1 MFALPNALTILR
13 IVLVPVFAVAFVMEG
28 EAARLVAFGVFVI
41 AGVSDWLDGFAARK
55 LKAGSDFGRMLDPI
69 ADKVLV
75 AVALMMLVAEGTFR
89 RINPETGASVFS
101 LLRLVPALIILAREI
116 LVSGLR
122 EFLAGT
128 RVSVPVTAVAKIKT
142 AVQMIAI
149 GAMILTPLA
158 DVFVPGIPSRTYAAV
173 AYILLWVAAA
183 LTVYTGVVYFRS
195 GMRHLR
201 PGVTPERREQV
212 GSRETA

>member
-1 MFALPNALTILR
+1 MFALPNALTIMR
-13 IVLVPVFAVAFVMEG
+13 IVLVPVFAVAFVMPG
-28 EAARLVAFGVFVI
+28 DAARLVAFGVFVI

-89 RINPETGASVFS
+89 RVNPETGASVFS

-122 EFLAGT
+122 EFLAEL
-128 RVSVPVTAVAKIKT
+128 RVSLPVSQLAKWKT
-142 AVQMIAI
+142 AAQMVAIAVLLLGDAAPPIVTHI
-149 GAMILTPLA
+149 GLA
-158 DVFVPGIPSRTYAAV
+158 LI
-173 AYILLWVAAA
+173 WVAAG
-183 LTVYTGVVYFRS
+183 LTLITGYDYLRT
-195 GMRHLR
+195 GLRHMAEDQ
-201 PGVTPERREQV
+201 PAGGAQ
-212 GSRETA
+212 

>member
-13 IVLVPVFAVAFVMEG
+13 ILLVPVFAIAFVMPG
-28 EAARLVAFGVFVI
+28 DAARIVAFLVFAL
-41 AGVSDWLDGFAARK
+41 AGISDWLDGFAARK

-75 AVALMMLVAEGTFR
+75 AVALMMLVAEGTFTQLQ
-89 RINPETGASVFS
+89 PTTGALS
-101 LLRLVPALIILAREI
+101 LLRLVPALIILSREI

-128 RVSVPVTAVAKIKT
+128 RVSVPVTAIAKFKT
-142 AVQMIAI
+142 AVQMLAI

-158 DVFVPGIPSRTYAAV
+158 DKFAPGIPALTYAFI
-173 AYILLWVAAA
+173 AYMLLVGRGGADR
-183 LTVYTGVVYFRS
+183 LYRRDLF
-195 GMRHLR
+195 
-201 PGVTPERREQV
+201 PERHGAYPPRAHTADRGVAQ
-212 GSRETA
+212 SRR

>member
-13 IVLVPVFAVAFVMEG
+13 IVLVPIFVIAFVIPG
-28 EAARLVAFGVFVI
+28 DAARLVAFAVFAL
-41 AGVSDWLDGFAARK
+41 AGISDWLDGFAARK

-75 AVALMMLVAEGTFR
+75 AVALMMLVAEGTFTR
-89 RINPETGASVFS
+89 YSATTGMLS
-101 LLRLVPALIILAREI
+101 LVKLVPALIILTREI

-128 RVSVPVTAVAKIKT
+128 RVSVPVTAVAKFKT

-158 DVFVPGIPSRTYAAV
+158 DVFAPGIPALSYAAI

-183 LTVYTGVVYFRS
+183 LTVYTGVIYFKN
-195 GMRHLR
+195 GMAHLR
-201 PGVTPERREQV
+201 PGPTPPPRDP
-212 GSRETA
+212 A

>member
-1 MFALPNALTILR
+1 MFALPNALTIMR
-13 IVLVPVFAVAFVMEG
+13 IVLVPVFAVAFVIPG
-28 EAARLVAFGVFVI
+28 DVARLVAFAVFAL
-41 AGVSDWLDGFAARK
+41 AGISDWLDGFAARK

-75 AVALMMLVAEGTFR
+75 AVALMMLVAEGTFTR
-89 RINPETGASVFS
+89 YNPNTGMLS
-101 LLRLVPALIILAREI
+101 LARLVPALIILAREI

-128 RVSVPVTAVAKIKT
+128 RVSVPVTAVAKFKT
-142 AVQMIAI
+142 GVQMVAI

-158 DVFVPGIPSRTYAAV
+158 DKFASGVTAITYAAI

-183 LTVYTGVVYFRS
+183 LTVYTGVIYFRN
-195 GMRHLR
+195 GVAHLR
-201 PGVTPERREQV
+201 PGPTPEPSRL
-212 GSRETA
+212 RETT

>member
-13 IVLVPVFAVAFVMEG
+13 IVLVPVFVVAFVLPG
-28 EAARLVAFGVFVI
+28 EAARLVAFAVFAL
-41 AGVSDWLDGFAARK
+41 AGISDWLDGFAARK

-75 AVALMMLVAEGTFR
+75 AVALMMLVAEGTFTR
-89 RINPETGASVFS
+89 YSATTGMLS
-101 LLRLVPALIILAREI
+101 LVKLVPALIILMREI

-128 RVSVPVTAVAKIKT
+128 RVSVPVTAIAKFKT
-142 AVQMIAI
+142 AVQMVAI
-149 GAMILTPLA
+149 GAMILTPVA
-158 DVFVPGIPSRTYAAV
+158 DTFVPGVPSLTYAAL
-173 AYILLWVAAA
+173 AYILLYVAAG

-195 GMRHLR
+195 GMAHLR
-201 PGVTPERREQV
+201 PGTTPDP
-212 GSRETA
+212 

>member
-13 IVLVPVFAVAFVMEG
+13 IVLVPVFVVAFVLPG
-28 EAARLVAFGVFVI
+28 ELARLVAFAVFVI

-75 AVALMMLVAEGTFR
+75 AVALMMLVAEGTFTQ
-89 RINPETGASVFS
+89 IKPNGMLS
-101 LLRLVPALIILAREI
+101 LLKLVPALIILAREI

-128 RVSVPVTAVAKIKT
+128 RVSVPVTTVAKFKT
-142 AVQMIAI
+142 AVQMVAI

-158 DVFVPGIPSRTYAAV
+158 DELVPGVPSLTYAFI
-173 AYILLWVAAA
+173 AYLVLWAAAA

-195 GMRHLR
+195 GMRYLR
-201 PGVTPERREQV
+201 PGVTPERRDNL

>member
-13 IVLVPVFAVAFVMEG
+13 IVLVPVFVVAFVIPG
-28 EAARLVAFGVFVI
+28 DAARLVAFAVFAL
-41 AGVSDWLDGFAARK
+41 AGISDWLDGFAARK

-75 AVALMMLVAEGTFR
+75 AVALMMLVAEGTFTR
-89 RINPETGASVFS
+89 YSAATGMLS
-101 LLRLVPALIILAREI
+101 LVKLVPALIILTREI

-128 RVSVPVTAVAKIKT
+128 RVSVPVTAVAKFKT
-142 AVQMIAI
+142 AVQMLAI
-149 GAMILTPLA
+149 GAMILTPLGDRLA
-158 DVFVPGIPSRTYAAV
+158 PGIPALTYAAI

-183 LTVYTGVVYFRS
+183 LTVYTGVIYFKN
-195 GMRHLR
+195 GMAHLR
-201 PGVTPERREQV
+201 PGVTPEIGKEPPQLREP
-212 GSRETA
+212 A